1 MGVRN
6 GCGELVRRRPAPEY
20 VSDSPSAMRFTCA
33 RGEHRIDTSMSDTP
47 SGPDAT
53 VVCPACESERIERL
67 GDSAGD
73 LDYRCLDC
81 GAEFDED
88 GGREIIA

>member
-1 MGVRN
+1 
-6 GCGELVRRRPAPEY
+6 
-20 VSDSPSAMRFTCA
+20 
-33 RGEHRIDTSMSDTP
+33 MSDTP

-67 GDSAGD
+67 GDSAND

>member
-1 MGVRN
+1 
-6 GCGELVRRRPAPEY
+6 
-20 VSDSPSAMRFTCA
+20 
-33 RGEHRIDTSMSDTP
+33 MSDTP

-53 VVCPACESERIERL
+53 VICPACESERIERL

-81 GAEFDED
+81 GTEFDEE
-88 GGREIIA
+88 GGRGIIA